1 MKKDVKTAK
10 NNNPKNPDWATVVG
24 TLFWLAVIS
33 LFILMVGCGT
43 TRKKT
48 QSSDISKVS
57 DTAVYRKSIN
67 VKDTLIYV
75 PGAKL
80 KVSVHAA
87 QLDNGQPVETKTDR
101 GSIILQKNGENIE
114 AVCMIDDLVKVIQLQ
129 NTVIEN
135 ISKINTERLKT
146 EKTEIIKPWWNT
158 PVTWLIV
165 AFLAIFFASWM
176 HKNKRSII

>member
-10 NNNPKNPDWATVVG
+10 NNKLNWPNIIG
-24 TLFWLAVIS
+24 FLFWFAVLL
-33 LFILMVGCGT
+33 LFALMVSCG

-57 DTAVYRKSIN
+57 DTTVYRKSIN

-80 KVSVHAA
+80 KVSVPAT
-87 QLDNGQPVETKTDR
+87 QLDNGQSVETKTDR
-101 GSIILQKNGENIE
+101 GSVILQKNGENIE

>member
-10 NNNPKNPDWATVVG
+10 NNKLNWPNIIG
-24 TLFWLAVIS
+24 FLFWFAVLL
-33 LFILMVGCGT
+33 LFALMVSCG

-57 DTAVYRKSIN
+57 DTTVYRKSIN

-80 KVSVHAA
+80 KVSVPVT

-101 GSIILQKNGENIE
+101 GSVILQKNGENIE

-135 ISKINTERLKT
+135 ISKINTERLKI
-146 EKTEIIKPWWNT
+146 EKTETVKTPWYMFIPWST
-158 PVTWLIV
+158 TAI
-165 AFLAIFFASWM
+165 LAILLASWM
-176 HKNKRSII
+176 YKNKRSII

>member
-57 DTAVYRKSIN
+57 DTTFYRKSIN

-80 KVSVHAA
+80 KVSVPAS
-87 QLDNGQPVETKTDR
+87 QLDNGQPVETQTDR
-101 GSIILQKNGENIE
+101 GSIILKKNGENIE

-135 ISKINTERLKT
+135 ISKINTERLKID
-146 EKTEIIKPWWNT
+146 KTETVKTPWYMFIPWST
-158 PVTWLIV
+158 TAI
-165 AFLAIFFASWM
+165 LAILLASWM
-176 HKNKRSII
+176 YKNKRSII